1 MSSYRTLAIISELN
15 STATYDLQ
23 YDLKWVMDEVDEGH
37 IVSIIALV
45 RLLKAAKHGKITLPR
60 SIAVQVGSGIFINKT
75 LLNRVFA
82 QHFEC
87 IREVQD
93 TMGIRLFGC
102 CQNCPAS
109 GLFLGETCY
118 KLHQKLMILERLL
131 IRDVA
136 LYIFSYMF

>member
-15 STATYDLQ
+15 STAVYNLQ

-45 RLLKAAKHGKITLPR
+45 RLLKAAKQGQITLPR
-60 SIAVQVGSGIFINKT
+60 SIAVRVGSGIFVNKT
-75 LLNRVFA
+75 LLNRTFA
-82 QHFEC
+82 HHFEC

-93 TMGIRLFGC
+93 TMGIRLFET
-102 CQNCPAS
+102 CQNCPVS

-118 KLHQKLMILERLL
+118 ILHKKLMLLRRLL
-131 IRDVA
+131 ISDVA